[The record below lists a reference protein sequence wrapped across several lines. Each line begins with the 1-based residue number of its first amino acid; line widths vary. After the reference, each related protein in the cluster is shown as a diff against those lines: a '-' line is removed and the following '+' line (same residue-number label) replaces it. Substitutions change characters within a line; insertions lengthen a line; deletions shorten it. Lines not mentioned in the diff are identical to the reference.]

1 MTMGGAAKN
10 EAFHQRLA
18 LLIGTEEP
26 FRWAKRIGIPAGTFD
41 RMWNKYDIPKH
52 DHLCRIAR
60 GCNVSLDWLLLGE
73 EGAGH
78 GDYGVLPV
86 IGLANCG
93 IAQGWFNETAPD
105 SSVLLP
111 SFMVGENAFAVVCR
125 GRSMVP
131 AGIKDGNICVIR
143 PDRPVES
150 GKPALIR
157 TKSFVKGREVSL
169 ATIKLFDSQDDSS
182 VTLSGWLDPD
192 ETGYQ
197 SLFTEKRLKNCVT
210 MIAPVE
216 NVLDVKV
223 PESAIGD
230 KTALDKDAL
239 VQSLE
244 ALRPLFAHLDSEKFA
259 QTVLS
264 VYDEVRKTGAVS
276 PAALGKILKIG
287 AEKLGK

>member
-1 MTMGGAAKN
+1 MGGAAKN

-157 TKSFVKGREVSL
+157 
-169 ATIKLFDSQDDSS
+169 
-182 VTLSGWLDPD
+182 
-192 ETGYQ
+192 
-197 SLFTEKRLKNCVT
+197 
-210 MIAPVE
+210 ME

-276 PAALGKILKIG
+276 PSALGKILKIG

>member
-18 LLIGTEEP
+18 LLIGMEEP

-73 EGAGH
+73 TGAGH

-86 IGLANCG
+86 IGLAGCG

-111 SFMVGENAFAVVCR
+111 SFMISENAFAVVCR

-131 AGIKDGNICVIR
+131 AGIRDGNVCVIR

-197 SLFTEKRLKNCVT
+197 SLFTEKRLKNCIT

-216 NVLDVKV
+216 NVLDVRV
-223 PESAIGD
+223 QESPVGD
-230 KTALDKDAL
+230 KSALDKDAL

-244 ALRPLFAHLDSEKFA
+244 VLQPLFSYLDSENFA
-259 QTVLS
+259 ETVTA

-276 PAALGKILKIG
+276 PAALGKILKIS